1 MNHSDDDFVR
11 DVFSDFEI
19 AEIETVY
26 TMANENNQDY
36 QRRRVELL
44 VSNYD
49 IYKHPRSI
57 WVVSSGCY

>member
-57 WVVSSGCY
+57 